1 MTSTEDS
8 PAALLAPYYRCEQ
21 DTVVVSAQ
29 QGSGF
34 AKDIAGDHNPIHDV
48 DAPRFC
54 VPGDL
59 LFALIVEHYGLARHM
74 TLTFRGMLRAD
85 TPLRFPTAPEAAF
98 SIADAA
104 GRDYVGVELGPR
116 MPAPP
121 AVQRGVIEAYVAC
134 SGQTFPD
141 LLQPLLEAH
150 QVMFNPDRPLVVY
163 NSMALA
169 FDGPLTATPSLSLTQ
184 THLEV
189 TGKRGDAQFDFD
201 ILENGQQIGRCWKKM
216 VVSGLRAYSSADM
229 GAVVA
234 RYQARRAAAGA

>member
-8 PAALLAPYYRCEQ
+8 PAALLAPYYRRHQ

-59 LFALIVEHYGLARHM
+59 LFALIVDHYGLARHM

-141 LLQPLLEAH
+141 LLQPLLE
-150 QVMFNPDRPLVVY
+150 VY
-163 NSMALA
+163 DSMALA
-169 FDGPLTATPSLSLTQ
+169 FDRPLTAPPSLSLTQ

-189 TGKRGDAQFDFD
+189 SGKRGDARFDFD
-201 ILENGQQIGRCWKKM
+201 ILEDGQQIGRCWKKM

-234 RYQARRAAAGA
+234 RYQARRAAAGV